1 MKETMI
7 RRKDLRGAQTWIGAD
22 ALISSRMAW
31 RLSGRKI
38 SGSLRFVM
46 SSVFEGAL
54 GVGRGGR
61 VEKSMDMVDDRD
73 DRDVREEGRDAGGE
87 LSADMLGGLQTRLG

>member
-1 MKETMI
+1 
-7 RRKDLRGAQTWIGAD
+7 
-22 ALISSRMAW
+22 
-31 RLSGRKI
+31 
-38 SGSLRFVM
+38 M

-54 GVGRGGR
+54 GEGRGGR